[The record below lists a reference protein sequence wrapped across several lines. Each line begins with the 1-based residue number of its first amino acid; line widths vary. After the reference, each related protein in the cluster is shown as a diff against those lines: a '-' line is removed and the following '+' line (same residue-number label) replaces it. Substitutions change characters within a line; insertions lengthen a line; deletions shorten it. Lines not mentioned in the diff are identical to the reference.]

1 MTTKTP
7 GARINRLKTVMP
19 GALALMVSV
28 GANAQSSDEVP
39 LCVETYGRAAGAFM
53 HLRQYEE
60 APYERAKEAI
70 FTDKFLASF
79 DEDDPTLKM
88 YQRIL
93 EWAYESTVQ
102 TTEEAKQKAV
112 EDFRIEVLEKTC

>member
-1 MTTKTP
+1 MNLIQ
-7 GARINRLKTVMP
+7 RILGGVLLTM
-19 GALALMVSV
+19 ASV

-93 EWAYESTVQ
+93 EWAYDRNVEA
-102 TTEEAKQKAV
+102 TEEAKQKAV
-112 EDFRIEVLEKTC
+112 DNFRIEVLDKTC